1 MLLQFG
7 EEIQEVLPKMRW
19 IRDWF
24 IHMDYTSGEMIR
36 TWFLI
41 HGFHRMERWWHR
53 YMMRRFNARYPED
66 Y

>member
-1 MLLQFG
+1 M
-7 EEIQEVLPKMRW
+7 KMRW

-41 HGFHRMERWWHR
+41 NGFHRMERWWHR
-53 YMMRRFNARYPED
+53 YMMRRFNHATKKQSRIL
-66 Y
+66 